1 LHHNFKTTNMLV
13 EFSKITLS
21 LSILFLSFNSIAQ
34 ETGTIRGYI
43 KDAVSKEDIIGANI
57 FIESLAKGAAADV
70 SGFFSIGKLAPG
82 QYKLRITSIG
92 YKTKFVED
100 VTVNANNVTELTIYT
115 DNEILALTEV
125 KVVGTKL
132 TNTEVSVISEIKA
145 AQQIVSGISATQIGK
160 TLDRNAAEVVKR
172 VPGVTIF
179 NNRFINIRGLNERY
193 NTVMLN
199 NTFTPSMENDVRSF
213 SFDII
218 PSNQIDR
225 ILVYKSPAAEL
236 PGEFAGGAVK
246 IFTKTIPTENNITL
260 DYGTTIRLGTT
271 GEAFSEPEH
280 GKGFNLGMNDGFNDL
295 PAFFPSTAQ
304 IKQYT
309 GANKNNAALN
319 QAGQLLTNSWKPK
332 TYTATPD
339 QRATLTGTF
348 KIIGEKIQIGNTTAI
363 NYADARTTF
372 DMTRKDFV
380 YDKFKVGEYTIPNDF
395 RDANYTRGVRLGA
408 LHNWAVKFNNNHTI
422 EFKNLYNQMA
432 NSQFVNRNG
441 FENGQTWKIASLDQI
456 FRGMYTGQLAGKH
469 TIGNTMI
476 DWVGGYN
483 TSYRDQPDYKRN
495 KYNAD
500 GQLLIPVGATQTVN
514 LGRTN
519 IKMNED
525 AITSG
530 VNIIKKI
537 GFAKNEKGEAQKE
550 IEIKTG
556 LFFENKNR
564 KFNARNLGFVKA
576 NSNTFNNEIATLPIE
591 KIFAKEN
598 INSTTGV
605 QIDEQTNSSDSYI
618 ASNVLAAMY
627 ASGNYSFTK
636 KLNLIAG
643 LRIENNQQKLSSNK
657 LTGEAIKYDNKVNS
671 MLPSANL
678 TYNFNEKSLLRAAY
692 GNTINRPE
700 FREIAP
706 FSFYDFVNNRVIIGN
721 EELKNAEISNFDLR
735 YEFYPTPSEVV
746 SVAAFYK
753 NFKNP
758 IEIIFDDPSNPDL
771 TFNNAEKAYSTG
783 LEFEV
788 RKSFD
793 KLSNNFINKLN
804 VVFNSAFIYSRVK
817 LDKSV
822 AATQSDNRPLQGQSP
837 YIVNMALNYQD
848 FKKNLQ
854 IGLQY
859 NVIGKRIYAVG
870 SNFGTV
876 YPDWYEMPRNVVD
889 ITFSKGIGK
898 KLILKGGINDL
909 LNQSNNILQDGD
921 LNGKNDKNSDPIIQS
936 YKPGT
941 TYSLGLSYSLF
952 NRR

>member
-1 LHHNFKTTNMLV
+1 ML
-13 EFSKITLS
+13 SKIYFITKVAFFVAISFS
-21 LSILFLSFNSIAQ
+21 LFSQDF
-34 ETGTIRGYI
+34 GTIRGYI
-43 KDAVSKEDIIGANI
+43 KDANNKEDIIGANI
-57 FIESLAKGAAADV
+57 YIEGIAKGASADV
-70 SGFFSIGKLAPG
+70 SGFFSIGKIPVGTYRL
-82 QYKLRITSIG
+82 KISSVG
-92 YKTKFVED
+92 YKVKFIENVA
-100 VTVNANNVTELTIYT
+100 VMANIVTELTIYT
-115 DNEILALTEV
+115 ENEALSLAEV

-145 AQQIVSGISATQIGK
+145 AQQIVSGISAAQIGK

-236 PGEFAGGAVK
+236 SGEFAGGVVK
-246 IFTKTIPTENNITL
+246 IFTKTIPTENNITF
-260 DYGTTIRLGTT
+260 DYGTTLRQGTT
-271 GEAFSEPEH
+271 GNAFSEPQH
-280 GKGFNLGMNDGFNDL
+280 GSSFNLGFNDGFNDL
-295 PAFFPSTAQ
+295 PAFFPTTAL
-304 IKQYT
+304 IKQYS
-309 GANKNNAALN
+309 GANKNNSALI
-319 QAGQLLTNSWKPK
+319 QAGQMLNNSWKPK
-332 TYTATPD
+332 TYSATPD
-339 QRATLTGTF
+339 QRATITGTF
-348 KIIGEKIQIGNTTAI
+348 KITGEKIQVGNTTAI
-363 NYADARTTF
+363 NFSDARTLF
-372 DMTRKDFV
+372 DMTRKDYV
-380 YDKFKVGEYTIPNDF
+380 YDKFKIGEYTVPNDF
-395 RDANYTRGVRLGA
+395 RDANYNRSVRLGA
-408 LHNWAVKFNNNHTI
+408 LHNWAVKFNNNHI
-422 EFKNLYNQMA
+422 LEFKNLYNQMA

-441 FENGQTWKIASLDQI
+441 FENGQNWKIASSDQI
-456 FRGMYTGQLAGKH
+456 FRGMYTGQMAGKH
-469 TIGNTMI
+469 TLGNTLI
-476 DWVGGYN
+476 DWVIGYN

-495 KYNAD
+495 KYNAE

-519 IKMNED
+519 IKMNENTKTGG
-525 AITSG
+525 I
-530 VNIIKKI
+530 NIIQKI
-537 GFAKNEKGEAQKE
+537 GIAKNEKGEAQKE
-550 IEIKTG
+550 IEIKAG
-556 LFFENKNR
+556 IFFENKNR
-564 KFNARNLGFVKA
+564 NFTARNLGFVKA
-576 NSNTFNNEIATLPIE
+576 NSNAFNIGIGSLPIE
-591 KIFAKEN
+591 QIFLKEN
-598 INSTTGV
+598 INATSGL

-618 ASNVLAAMY
+618 ASNSLAAFY

-636 KLNLIAG
+636 KVNLIAG

-657 LTGEAIKYDNKVNS
+657 LTGEPIEYNNKINS
-671 MLPSANL
+671 LLPSVNL
-678 TYNFNEKSLLRAAY
+678 TYNFNEKTLLRLAF

-746 SVAAFYK
+746 SIAGFYK

-771 TFNNAEKAYSTG
+771 TFNNAEKAFSAG
-783 LEFEV
+783 VEFEL

-793 KLSNNFINKLN
+793 KLPNNFLNKFN
-804 VVFNSAFIYSRVK
+804 IVFNSAFIYSRVK

-822 AATQSDNRPLQGQSP
+822 ASTQSDNRPLQGQSP
-837 YIVNMALNYQD
+837 YIINLGLNYQD
-848 FKKNLQ
+848 SKKSLQ
-854 IGLQY
+854 IGFQY
-859 NVIGKRIYAVG
+859 NIIGKRIYAVG

-889 ITFSKGIGK
+889 IIFSKGIGK
-898 KLILKGGINDL
+898 KLIIKGGINDL
-909 LNQSNNILQDGD
+909 LNQTNNILQDGNLD
-921 LNGKNDKNSDPIIQS
+921 GKSDSKIDQVIQS

-941 TYSLGLSYSLF
+941 TYSIGLSYTIF
-952 NRR
+952 NRK

>member
-1 LHHNFKTTNMLV
+1 M
-13 EFSKITLS
+13 FSKFSIVISFITILLFSNLS
-21 LSILFLSFNSIAQ
+21 NAQ
-34 ETGTIRGYI
+34 ETGTIRGYV
-43 KDAVSKEDIIGANI
+43 KDAITKEDIIGANI
-57 FIESLAKGAAADV
+57 YIESIAKGAAADV
-70 SGFFSIGKLAPG
+70 SGFFSIGKLALG
-82 QYKLRITSIG
+82 QYNLRITSVG
-92 YKTKFVED
+92 YKIKFVENII
-100 VTVNANNVTELTIYT
+100 VTPNNVTELTIYT
-115 DNEILALTEV
+115 ENEILALTEV

-145 AQQIVSGISATQIGK
+145 AQQIVSGISAAQISK
-160 TLDRNAAEVVKR
+160 TLDRNAAEIVKR

-193 NTVMLN
+193 NTVLLN

-246 IFTKTIPTENNITL
+246 IFTKTIPSENNITFE
-260 DYGTTIRLGTT
+260 YGSTFRQGTT
-271 GEAFSEPEH
+271 GQDFSEPEH
-280 GKGFNLGMNDGFNDL
+280 GKGFNLGLNDGFNDL
-295 PAFFPSTAQ
+295 PAFFPNTAQ

-309 GANKNNAALN
+309 GSNKNNAALN
-319 QAGQLLTNSWKPK
+319 QAGQMLSNSWKPK
-332 TYTATPD
+332 TYQASPD

-348 KIIGEKIQIGNTTAI
+348 KIIGDKIQIGNTSAI
-363 NYADARTTF
+363 NYADTRTTF
-372 DMTRKDFV
+372 DMIRKDFV
-380 YDKFKVGEYTIPNDF
+380 YDKFKIGEYTVPNDF
-395 RDANYTRGVRLGA
+395 RDANYTRSVRLGA

-456 FRGMYTGQLAGKH
+456 FRGMYTGQLGGKH
-469 TIGNTMI
+469 TFGTTQI
-476 DWVGGYN
+476 DWVAGYSD
-483 TSYRDQPDYKRN
+483 SYRNQPDYKRN

-519 IKMNED
+519 IKMNEN
-525 AITSG
+525 AITGG
-530 VNIIKKI
+530 VNMIQKI
-537 GFAKNEKGEAQKE
+537 SFAKNDKGEAQKE

-556 LFFENKNR
+556 IFFENKNR
-564 KFNARNLGFVKA
+564 TFNARNIGFVKA
-576 NSNTFNNEIATLPIE
+576 NSTLFNNDIASLSIE
-591 KIFAKEN
+591 KIFAPIN

-605 QIDEQTNSSDSYI
+605 QIDEQTNASDSYI
-618 ASNVLAAMY
+618 ASNRLAVFY
-627 ASGNYSFTK
+627 ASGNYSFSK

-643 LRIENNQQKLSSNK
+643 VRIENNQQKLSSNK
-657 LTGEAIKYDNKVNS
+657 LTGEKIEYNNKVNS
-671 MLPSANL
+671 PLPSVNI
-678 TYNFNEKSLLRAAY
+678 TYNFSEKSLLRVAF
-692 GNTINRPE
+692 GKTINRPE

-721 EELKNAEISNFDLR
+721 EELKNANISNFDLR
-735 YEFYPTPSEVV
+735 YELYPRPSEVI
-746 SVAAFYK
+746 SFAGFYK

-771 TFNNAEKAYSTG
+771 TFNNAEKAFSAG
-783 LEFEV
+783 IEVEV

-793 KLSNNFINKLN
+793 NLPNNFLNKFN
-804 VVFNSAFIYSRVK
+804 VVVNSAFIYSRVK

-837 YIVNMALNYQD
+837 YIINLALNYLS
-848 FKKNLQ
+848 KKALQ
-854 IGLQY
+854 VGLQY

-876 YPDWYEMPRNVVD
+876 YPDWYEMPRHVID
-889 ITFSKGIGK
+889 LTFSKAISK
-898 KLILKGGINDL
+898 KIIIKGGISDL
-909 LNQSNNILQDGD
+909 LNQNNDILQDGNLD
-921 LNGKNDKNSDPIIQS
+921 GKNQKNVDQVIQS
-936 YKPGT
+936 YRPGT
-941 TYSLGLSYSLF
+941 TYSMGISYSIF
-952 NRR
+952 RSR

>member
-1 LHHNFKTTNMLV
+1 MSRNFKVTIP
-13 EFSKITLS
+13 FITL
-21 LSILFLSFNSIAQ
+21 LFLSFQSISQ
-34 ETGTIRGYI
+34 STGTIRGYI

-57 FIESLAKGAAADV
+57 FVEVVAKGAAADI
-70 SGFFSIGKLAPG
+70 SGFFSIGKLPEG
-82 QYKLRITSIG
+82 TYKLRVTSVG
-92 YKTKFVED
+92 YKPKFVENVQ
-100 VTVNANNVTELTIYT
+100 VTADNVTELTIYT
-115 DNEILALTEV
+115 ESETAVLTEV

-145 AQQIVSGISATQIGK
+145 AQQIVSGISAAQIGK

-199 NTFTPSMENDVRSF
+199 NVFTPSMENDVRSF

-236 PGEFAGGAVK
+236 PGEFAGGVVK
-246 IFTKTIPTENNITL
+246 IFTKTIPTENNITI
-260 DYGTTIRLGTT
+260 DYGSTFRQGTT
-271 GEAFSEPEH
+271 GQTFSEPTH
-280 GKGFNLGMNDGFNDL
+280 GNLFNFGFNDGFNDL
-295 PAFFPSTAQ
+295 PKFFPTTAQ
-304 IKQYT
+304 VKQYA
-309 GANKNNAALN
+309 GANKNNAALQ
-319 QAGQLLTNSWKPK
+319 QAGQLMNNSWKPT
-332 TYTATPD
+332 TYNANPD
-339 QRATLTGTF
+339 QRATVTGTF
-348 KIIGEKIQIGNTTAI
+348 KIVGEKIQVGNTTAI
-363 NYADARTTF
+363 NYADTRTTF
-372 DMTRKDFV
+372 DMTRKDYI
-380 YDKFKVGEYTIPNDF
+380 YDKKNEVIEYTVPNNF
-395 RDANYTRGVRLGA
+395 RDANYTRSVRLGA

-432 NSQFVNRNG
+432 NSQYVNRNG

-456 FRGMYTGQLAGKH
+456 FRGMYTGQVAGKH
-469 TIGNTMI
+469 TLGLLGNTTI
-476 DWVGGYN
+476 DWVAGYN
-483 TSYRDQPDYKRN
+483 TSYRDQPDYKRY
-495 KYNAD
+495 KYTAD

-525 AITSG
+525 AITGG
-530 VNIIKKI
+530 VNLVQKI
-537 GFAKNEKGEAQKE
+537 GLAKNAKGEAQKE
-550 IEIKTG
+550 LELKAG
-556 LFFENKNR
+556 VFFEDKNR
-564 KFNARNLGFVKA
+564 TFTARNLGFVKA
-576 NSNTFNNEIATLPIE
+576 NSETFKTEISSLPVE
-591 KIFAKEN
+591 EIFAPKN

-605 QIDEQTNSSDSYI
+605 QLDEQTNASDSYK
-618 ASNVLAAMY
+618 ATNKLMAVY

-643 LRIENNQQKLSSNK
+643 VRVENNTQKLNSNK
-657 LTGEAIKYDNKVNS
+657 LTGEPIAYNNKVNS
-671 MLPSANL
+671 VLPSANL
-678 TYNFNEKSLLRAAY
+678 TYNFSEKSLLRAAF
-692 GNTINRPE
+692 GQTINRPE

-735 YEFYPTPSEVV
+735 YEFYPTPSEVI
-746 SVAAFYK
+746 SIAAFYK

-771 TFNNAEKAYSTG
+771 TFNNAQKAYSTG
-783 LEFEV
+783 IELEV

-793 KLSNNFINKLN
+793 KLSNNFLNKFN
-804 VVFNSAFIYSRVK
+804 VVLNSAFIYSRVK
-817 LDKSV
+817 LDESV
-822 AATQSDNRPLQGQSP
+822 ASTQSDNRPLQGQSP
-837 YIVNMALNYQD
+837 YIVNLGLNYQD
-848 FKKNLQ
+848 QKKNLQ

-876 YPDWYEMPRNVVD
+876 YPDWYEMPRNVLD
-889 ITFSKGIGK
+889 LTFSKGINK
-898 KLILKGGINDL
+898 RIIIKGGINDL
-909 LNQSNNILQDGD
+909 LNQSNNILQDGNLD
-921 LNGKNDKNSDPIIQS
+921 DKYNSKTDQIIQS

-941 TYSLGLSYSLF
+941 TYSLGLTYSIF
-952 NRR
+952 SK